1 MKQICIWVSILCACF
16 ASVAWSQQ
24 PAAKGQHN
32 WTEFHRQNMMR
43 WNPYEK
49 VLNVNNVGSLQVK
62 WKYATGSEVNS
73 SPAVANGVV
82 YAGSQNGTFY
92 ALSASTGRK
101 RWSYGTGGQVQ
112 SSPAVANG
120 VVYFDSFDGNVY
132 ALKAR
137 HWPQGL
143 ELRHGGPCAALARPF
158 GWRCL
163 CRLGRRKL
171 VRARCR
177 HRSPVVE
184 LCHG

>member
-1 MKQICIWVSILCACF
+1 
-16 ASVAWSQQ
+16 
-24 PAAKGQHN
+24 
-32 WTEFHRQNMMR
+32 MMR
-43 WNPYEK
+43 WNPYEN

-92 ALSASTGRK
+92 ALRASTGRK

-137 HWPQGL
+137 ALATRFGATPPGAVEWPQ
-143 ELRHGGPCAALARPF
+143 RP
-158 GWRCL
+158 
-163 CRLGRRKL
+163 
-171 VRARCR
+171 
-177 HRSPVVE
+177 P
-184 LCHG
+184 